1 MKKIARIF
9 SGLVGFGL
17 LALAFMPMNV
27 HRAAASN
34 PQSVIV
40 SNVPLPVQGTV
51 SVGNTPSVR
60 VSNTPSVTVANASL
74 PVNGS
79 VSVANAVDS
88 GNHAIPLLV
97 TWQGTPYWDQCGGSG
112 NVDYNTTC
120 SMHSV
125 PTGMRLIIE
134 SASVNAASGTTSDS
148 VLGVAIHSTF
158 NGANTYEYVAPSN
171 TGSATG
177 LFQSASGPIKLFAD
191 PGSTPQC
198 SMIATGFVSYDC
210 TISGY
215 LIPAQ

>member
-1 MKKIARIF
+1 MKQIARIF

-17 LALAFMPMNV
+17 LALAFMPMNE

-34 PQSVIV
+34 PQPVIV

-51 SVGNTPSVR
+51 SV
-60 VSNTPSVTVANASL
+60 SNTPSVNVANASV
-74 PVNGS
+74 PVTGS

-88 GNHAIPLLV
+88 GNHAVPLLV
-97 TWQGTPYWDQCGGSG
+97 TPQGTPYWDQCNGSG

-134 SASVNAASGTTSDS
+134 SASVNTASGTTSDS

-158 NGANTYEYVAPSN
+158 NGANTYECVAPSN

-198 SMIATGFVSYDC
+198 SMTATGFVTYDC

-215 LIPAQ
+215 LVPAQ